1 MFDNLRKKF
10 SGLFSRSSEEFVK
23 KSDLETRI
31 IETLVE
37 SDVSIEVAERIWNTM
52 EKDLDVEG
60 KKIPVEKYISALRKA
75 IIPLFEVQKDLPDIL
90 NPREKPYV
98 ILFLGINGTGK
109 TTTVAKIANY
119 LRKNGKRVALAAS
132 DTFRAGAIEQISI
145 LGEKI
150 GVEVIKHQGGSDPSA
165 VAFDAINHAR
175 ARNIDY
181 VLIDSAGRMQTNKNL
196 IEEMKKIKRI
206 SRPNLT
212 VVVLDAMIGQDA
224 VNQAETF
231 FSEVGFDC
239 IIVTKLDTD
248 ARGGSIL
255 TMVAEVKKPI
265 LFVGSGQK
273 MDDLQQFTAEWFL
286 DRILPQ

>member
-75 IIPLFEVQKDLPDIL
+75 IIPLFEVQKDMPDIL

>member
-1 MFDNLRKKF
+1 MFDNLKKKF
-10 SGLFSRSSEEFVK
+10 SGLFSKSSEEFVR
-23 KSDLETRI
+23 KSDLESKI

-37 SDVSIEVAERIWNTM
+37 SDVSLDVAERIWKSM
-52 EKDLDVEG
+52 EENLDIEG
-60 KKIPVEKYISALRKA
+60 KKISVERYVEALRNA
-75 IIPLFEVQKDLPDIL
+75 IIPIFDVQKNLPDIL
-90 NPREKPYV
+90 DPHEKPYV
-98 ILFLGINGTGK
+98 MLFLGINGTGK
-109 TTTVAKIANY
+109 TTTVAKVANY
-119 LRKNGKRVALAAS
+119 LRKNGKRVVVAAS

-145 LGEKI
+145 LGERV
-150 GVEVIKHQGGSDPSA
+150 GVAVIKHQGGSDPSA

-206 SRPNLT
+206 SKPNLT

-248 ARGGSIL
+248 AKGGSIL
-255 TMVAEVKKPI
+255 TMAAEIKKPI
-265 LFVGSGQK
+265 LFVGNGQEL
-273 MDDLQQFTAEWFL
+273 DDIQQFTKEWFL

>member
-37 SDVSIEVAERIWNTM
+37 SDVSIEVAERIWNSM

-75 IIPLFEVQKDLPDIL
+75 IIPLFEVQKDMPDIL

>member
-23 KSDLETRI
+23 KSELETKI

-37 SDVSIEVAERIWNTM
+37 SDVSIEVAERIWKSM

-60 KKIPVEKYISALRKA
+60 KKIPVERYISALRNA
-75 IIPLFEVQKDLPDIL
+75 IIPLFEVQKGLPDIL

-109 TTTVAKIANY
+109 TTTVAKIASY

-273 MDDLQQFTAEWFL
+273 MDDLQQFTTEWFL